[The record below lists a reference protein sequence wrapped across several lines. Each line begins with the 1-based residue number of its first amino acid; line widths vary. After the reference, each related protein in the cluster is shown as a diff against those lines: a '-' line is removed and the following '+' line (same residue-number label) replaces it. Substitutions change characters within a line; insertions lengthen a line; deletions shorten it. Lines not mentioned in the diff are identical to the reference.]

1 VESESAVSSF
11 VFVGPT
17 LKPADVLEYP
27 GMTFLPPAE
36 QGDVYDALASKP
48 TAIGLIDGRFHDVP
62 AVWHKELLWALHNGV
77 RVYGAASMGALRAV
91 ELHPF
96 GMRGIGWIF
105 ESFLDGTFED
115 DDEVAVSH
123 GDQDMNFTPGS
134 DAMVNIRRTLGVAH
148 EADVISDLVRD
159 ALIAIAKSMD
169 YPLRNYGHVL
179 RSAWNEG
186 WPSDEL
192 VRLEAWLPANRV
204 DQKRLDALAMLG
216 LMQTEAETGEGPGAP
231 DFTFERTSFFEFGY
245 RSAHAD
251 HQ

>member
-1 VESESAVSSF
+1 VSSY

-17 LKPADVLEYP
+17 LRPADVLKYP

-36 QGDVYDALASKP
+36 QGDVYNVVTSSEPA
-48 TAIGLIDGRFHDVP
+48 AIGLIDGRFHDVP
-62 AVWHKELLWALHNGV
+62 AVWHKEILWALHLGV

-96 GMRGIGWIF
+96 GMRGTGWIF

-123 GDQDMNFTPGS
+123 GDQEVNFAPGS
-134 DAMVNIRRTLGVAH
+134 DAMVNIRRTLGLAH
-148 EADVISDLVRD
+148 EAGVVSELVRD
-159 ALIAIAKSMD
+159 ALVAIAKRMD

-179 RSAWNEG
+179 KSAAREG
-186 WPSDEL
+186 WPPEEL
-192 VRLEAWLPANRV
+192 ARLEAWLPAHKV
-204 DQKRLDALAMLG
+204 DQKRLDALAMVD
-216 LMQTEAETGEGPGAP
+216 LMQSEAEIGPGPGAP

-251 HQ
+251 PQ